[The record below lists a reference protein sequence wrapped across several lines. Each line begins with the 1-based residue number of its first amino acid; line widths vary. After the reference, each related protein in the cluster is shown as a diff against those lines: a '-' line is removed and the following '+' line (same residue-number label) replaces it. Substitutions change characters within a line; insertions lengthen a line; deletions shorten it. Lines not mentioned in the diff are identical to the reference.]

1 MVRGPV
7 AVAAQ
12 LSAAAVALEAV
23 AAAAVAPGGGGGF
36 RGGGM
41 AVAPGGGGGFRGGG
55 VAVAPGGGGGFRG
68 GGVAVAPGVDRGFRP
83 GAVAG
88 AGVVQPG
95 VGGGRVA
102 GGGYHGGGYR
112 HHHRHR
118 HGGFWPGVAVGV
130 GIGSTYGYYGSP
142 SYYDDSY
149 GYYDDGVVAA
159 APPAGDDA
167 VAYCMQRYR
176 SYDPASGTYLGNDGL
191 AASLPGA
198 IARYREFEGRRIPA
212 PPLSFQN
219 YARSATATPPSV
231 NTSAAISRR
240 PSGSC
245 SIAAAA
251 STPTTGTSKVPIEA
265 VAAGSRSSAANQHT

>member
-1 MVRGPV
+1 
-7 AVAAQ
+7 
-12 LSAAAVALEAV
+12 
-23 AAAAVAPGGGGGF
+23 
-36 RGGGM
+36 M
-41 AVAPGGGGGFRGGG
+41 AVAPGGGGGFRAGG
-55 VAVAPGGGGGFRG
+55 VAMHPAAMRLQVWR
-68 GGVAVAPGVDRGFRP
+68 RCR
-83 GAVAG
+83 
-88 AGVVQPG
+88 PG

-102 GGGYHGGGYR
+102 GGVYQGGGGRYYGGGYR
-112 HHHRHR
+112 HHHRG
-118 HGGFWPGVAVGV
+118 GGFWPGVAVGAGI

-159 APPAGDDA
+159 APPADDDA

-191 AASLPGA
+191 AAPLPGA
-198 IARYREFEGRRIPA
+198 IARYHEFEGRRIPVRR
-212 PPLSFQN
+212 PFRLQN

-251 STPTTGTSKVPIEA
+251 STPMTGTSKVPIEA

>member
-1 MVRGPV
+1 MAAVPGPA

-12 LSAAAVALEAV
+12 LSAVAVALEAV
-23 AAAAVAPGGGGGF
+23 AAVRLTGGGGGFRGGGMAVAPGGGGGF

-41 AVAPGGGGGFRGGG
+41 AVAPGGGGGFRAGAI
-55 VAVAPGGGGGFRG
+55 AVAARRSPART
-68 GGVAVAPGVDRGFRP
+68 
-83 GAVAG
+83 
-88 AGVVQPG
+88 G
-95 VGGGRVA
+95 VGSSRRGAVA
-102 GGGYHGGGYR
+102 GGGYQGGGYR

-149 GYYDDGVVAA
+149 GYYDDSVVAA
-159 APPAGDDA
+159 APPADDDA

-198 IARYREFEGRRIPA
+198 IARYREFEGRRILAA
-212 PPLSFQN
+212 PPFSLQN

-251 STPTTGTSKVPIEA
+251 STPITGTSKVPIEA